1 MPAELLHRLGTLLC
15 AGPEATEALGERI
28 GRIAPAGLVIALDGE
43 LGSGKT
49 CFVRG
54 LARGLDVTDA
64 VSSPTFALQHA
75 HQGRLELWH
84 FDAWRASS
92 GAALLQELG
101 PAELGRGAVL
111 AVEWAARVRELLPPP
126 RLEIEFLHVAE
137 HERRLELRVRG
148 ALEPSFVTALARIL
162 IEPGAAWRVEEAAD
176 PLEPPP
182 DPPRR

>member
-1 MPAELLHRLGTLLC
+1 MPAESLRELGTLLC
-15 AGPEATEALGERI
+15 PGPEATEALGERI
-28 GRIAPAGLVIALDGE
+28 GRIAPAGLAIALDGE

-54 LARGLDVTDA
+54 LARGLDVSDA

-75 HQGRLELWH
+75 HHGRHELWH

-111 AVEWAARVRELLPPP
+111 AVEWAARVREHLPPA
-126 RLEIEFLHVAE
+126 RLEIELAHVAE
-137 HERRLELRVRG
+137 RERRLVLRARG
-148 ALEPSFVTALARIL
+148 ALEPSFVKALARIL
-162 IEPGAAWRVEEAAD
+162 VEPGAAWRVEAGPD
-176 PLEPPP
+176 PLELPT